1 MQSSS
6 IITVIS
12 FRSFEGQKTK
22 ATPSGMP
29 SLRPCSPPRLQVA
42 TAAPSWHTQFPAWC
56 WAALRLRTRCSVTHV
71 LTTHTPRQ
79 HCSTSMS
86 SFSSRGTTSG
96 CCAECCCASMFPWGH
111 FSGSYSQQWHLWDH
125 VVIFHSLPRPCSNP
139 LPKRLHRPTA
149 TASAIS
155 LHEGGEGVKPSTD
168 RSLPKWLQWL
178 GLNSQG

>member
-1 MQSSS
+1 MPYNSPPLQLSSDMQSSS

-29 SLRPCSPPRLQVA
+29 CLRPCSPPRLQVA

-56 WAALRLRTRCSVTHV
+56 WAALRLHTRCSVTHV
-71 LTTHTPRQ
+71 LTTHTPWQ

-86 SFSSRGTTSG
+86 SFSSQRTTSG

-111 FSGSYSQQWHLWDH
+111 FSGSYPPA
-125 VVIFHSLPRPCSNP
+125 VAFVGPRGDFPQ
-139 LPKRLHRPTA
+139 
-149 TASAIS
+149 
-155 LHEGGEGVKPSTD
+155 PSET
-168 RSLPKWLQWL
+168 LQ
-178 GLNSQG
+178 